1 MNDVTCIRRC
11 FGEVP
16 MELSV
21 TPPVPLQ
28 KDTWLL
34 EPKAS
39 DRSGLDHLLTYKL
52 LSVY

>member
-1 MNDVTCIRRC
+1 
-11 FGEVP
+11 

-39 DRSGLDHLLTYKL
+39 DRSGLLTYKL